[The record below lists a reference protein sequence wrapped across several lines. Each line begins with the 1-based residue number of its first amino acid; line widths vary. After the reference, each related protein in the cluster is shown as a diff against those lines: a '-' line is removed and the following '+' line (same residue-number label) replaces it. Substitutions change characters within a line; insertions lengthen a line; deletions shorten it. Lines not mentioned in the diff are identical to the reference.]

1 MTILVVDDEKDQ
13 LKSLN
18 LGLRR
23 KGYRVLEASNAED
36 ALRLLDNG
44 RNGIDMV
51 LTDYAMPGTNG
62 MELLKKVREEHGLLP
77 VIMMTAHGEK
87 GLVIDALRNR
97 CDSFIEKPFI
107 LERLLQEIERAKI
120 EFLKNFGSDRLTK
133 HPSELVHQINNPLTA
148 ILANAELTLLE
159 LNDQKAVKEHM
170 TNIKDGINKI
180 KEINKTILKSDR
192 KAHDKTEMVNMKRLL
207 DECLKMFEELAAL
220 KGVVV
225 EKDLGGRHL
234 MVAGSRFGLEQLFN
248 NLILNAIEA
257 MDGRLGKR
265 LKLRAKMDRDDFS
278 VSVYIED
285 TGCGIPKEAMDKI
298 FTSYFTSKKN
308 GTGLGLSVVKGMVE
322 NHNGKIEVQSIE
334 GEGTTF
340 KVTLPASQFN
350 FFG

>member
-23 KGYRVLEASNAED
+23 KGYSVLEASNAED
-36 ALRLLDNG
+36 ALRLLDNS

-51 LTDYAMPGTNG
+51 LTDYAMSGTNG
-62 MELLKKVREEHGLLP
+62 MELLKKIREERGLLP

-97 CDSFIEKPFI
+97 CDSFIEKPFT
-107 LERLLQEIERAKI
+107 LEQLLQEIKRTKVD
-120 EFLKNFGSDRLTK
+120 FLKNTESDRLTK
-133 HPSELVHQINNPLTA
+133 HTSELVHQINNPLTA
-148 ILANAELTLLE
+148 ILVNADLALLDM
-159 LNDQKAVKEHM
+159 NDQKAVKEHVS
-170 TNIKDGINKI
+170 NIKEGIKKIKRINKA
-180 KEINKTILKSDR
+180 ILESGRKS
-192 KAHDKTEMVNMKRLL
+192 HDKTEMVDMKRLL

-220 KGVVV
+220 KGVAV
-225 EKDLGGRHL
+225 EKDLGEHHF

-257 MDGRLGKR
+257 MDGRPGKR
-265 LKLRAKMDRDDFS
+265 LKARAEMDRDAFS

-322 NHNGKIEVQSIE
+322 NHNGKIEVQSRE

-340 KVTLPASQFN
+340 KVTLPAPRFN
-350 FFG
+350 SFA